1 MERSTMKKCLKV
13 LLTLC
18 IILGMISS
26 TAYAEEEKPFE
37 YEDASII
44 AIVEGILTEVNY
56 FTDYELDY
64 YAGNSLGITKTI
76 CEEYRELRENDTL
89 GDFVKFKDSK
99 IENTKNAAIVTVTAA
114 YEKTDVKLTVTY
126 MEIKNGG
133 DVSIVPTDIKLETVS
148 DSNASSKLDSVK
160 NAALNTLMGIC
171 IVVLM
176 LTLISFIISLFKYIP
191 KLQNKLSKK
200 KEAVIAD
207 KGEDR
212 IVEQI
217 IEKEELREELSNDTE
232 LVAVITAAI
241 CAAQNVSGDS
251 FVVRTIRK
259 SRFK

>member
-37 YEDASII
+37 YEDASIL
-44 AIVEGILTEVNY
+44 AIVEGILTEVND

-176 LTLISFIISLFKYIP
+176 LTLIP
-191 KLQNKLSKK
+191 TLQNKLSKK

>member
-1 MERSTMKKCLKV
+1 MKKCLKV

-44 AIVEGILTEVNY
+44 AIVEGILTEVND

-114 YEKTDVKLTVTY
+114 Y
-126 MEIKNGG
+126 
-133 DVSIVPTDIKLETVS
+133 
-148 DSNASSKLDSVK
+148 
-160 NAALNTLMGIC
+160 
-171 IVVLM
+171 
-176 LTLISFIISLFKYIP
+176 
-191 KLQNKLSKK
+191 
-200 KEAVIAD
+200 
-207 KGEDR
+207 
-212 IVEQI
+212 
-217 IEKEELREELSNDTE
+217 
-232 LVAVITAAI
+232 
-241 CAAQNVSGDS
+241 
-251 FVVRTIRK
+251 
-259 SRFK
+259 